1 MGMVTTLGITEIWE
15 AVALDII
22 LFEHWGAS
30 LHLVNIFRLWTA
42 KKIDELQNKYFFIS
56 ASALL

>member
-1 MGMVTTLGITEIWE
+1 MGIVITLGITVIWE
-15 AVALDII
+15 AVALDMI

-42 KKIDELQNKYFFIS
+42 KKIDEL
-56 ASALL
+56 